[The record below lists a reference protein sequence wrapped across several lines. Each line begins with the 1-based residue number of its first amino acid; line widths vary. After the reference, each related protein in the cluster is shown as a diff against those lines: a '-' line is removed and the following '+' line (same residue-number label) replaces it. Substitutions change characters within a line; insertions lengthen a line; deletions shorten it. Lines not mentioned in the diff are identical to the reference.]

1 MKKLLLSAV
10 ALAVVTVGPALAAD
24 LPRKA
29 PRYQPPPPPPVL
41 SWTGFY
47 VGLNAGATWGC
58 GSASN
63 TVTPTSVDLGF
74 PHNGNLA
81 TTNAHLSAISAA
93 GSFDHNNGCRDANFI
108 GGGQIG
114 YNWQFTN
121 WLAGI
126 EADFQGIGG
135 NNNDNVFVNVVP
147 VGPNDPSNWVGTV
160 GFNRDHS
167 WLGTVRGRIG
177 FLATPAFL
185 IYATGGAAY
194 GNVSGDLALDLRN
207 DVYVV
212 GNHIPANSAFASIDK
227 TRWGWT
233 AGGGVEW
240 MFAPQW
246 SVKAEYLYY
255 DLGSRDLDF
264 PFTVHDNQTGL
275 NATFNSQTTID
286 FKGHIARVGVNWHF
300 NP

>member
-1 MKKLLLSAV
+1 LLSGV
-10 ALAVVTVGPALAAD
+10 VLTALALPALAAD

-29 PRYQPPPPPPVL
+29 PAYRPPPPPPPL

-47 VGLNAGATWGC
+47 IGLNAGATWGC

-74 PHNGNLA
+74 PHGGNLA
-81 TTNAHLSAISAA
+81 TTNAHVSAISAA
-93 GSFDHNNGCRDANFI
+93 GSFDFDNGCRNANFI

-126 EADFQGIGG
+126 EADFQGIAGH
-135 NNNDNVFVNVVP
+135 NNNNNGFVNVVP
-147 VGPNDPSNWVGTV
+147 VGIAGEGNWVGTAA
-160 GFNRDHS
+160 FDRDQR
-167 WLGTVRGRIG
+167 WLGTIRGRIG
-177 FLATPAFL
+177 FLATPAVL
-185 IYATGGAAY
+185 IYATGGGAFAK
-194 GNVSGDLALDLRN
+194 VSGDVAVDLRN
-207 DVYVV
+207 DLFCCT
-212 GNHIPANSAFASIDK
+212 HIPPNTAFASIDK

-264 PFTVHDNQTGL
+264 PFTVHDNLTGL
-275 NATFNSQTTID
+275 NANFNSHTTVD
-286 FKGHIARVGVNWHF
+286 FKGHIARVGINWHF
-300 NP
+300 NTY